1 MIYLR
6 CFQEETS
13 IDRKESI
20 VKDTGYTKFKAWLR
34 ENHVK
39 VTDLAELLG
48 LQVSTVS
55 KKLNGY
61 SDFTV
66 EEIRT
71 ICLHYNISADNF
83 FIAYKVS

>member
-1 MIYLR
+1 M
-6 CFQEETS
+6 
-13 IDRKESI
+13 
-20 VKDTGYTKFKAWLR
+20 KDTGYTKFKAWLR

-39 VTDLAELLG
+39 VTDLAELLN
-48 LQVSTVS
+48 LQISTVS

-71 ICLHYNISADNF
+71 ICLKYNISADEF
-83 FIAYKVS
+83 FITYKVS